1 MTWTLLLEQLLNG
14 LQFGLMLF
22 LIAAG
27 LTLVFGIMDIMNLAH
42 GSLYMAGA
50 YVAAETMQRTGSF
63 TVAVLV
69 AAVATGVAGVVLELV
84 LIRRLAVRDHLAQV
98 LGSYAVI
105 LIANDL
111 VKMVW
116 GPAPVMLN
124 MPAALSGPVQLLPD
138 LMYPAYR
145 LMIIVFGLAAALG
158 LYWFVTR
165 TRAGVLVRAGAS
177 NRQMATLMGVR
188 VPLLFLGVFTLGAML
203 AAVAGALLGPITSVQ
218 VGMGEDIL
226 ILVLVCI
233 VIGGI
238 GSIRGAL
245 VGALLVGMVDTAGR
259 AFLPMLLRQVFSPA
273 VASSVGPTLAAIS
286 IYVLMAVVLVYR
298 PSGLFLREAEHGTQ
312 HIARQVPG
320 PVLLDRTRAAGAG
333 GVPAGGSGA
342 GAGLLHLL
350 RAPGAD
356 LRAGR
361 HQPEPHPGLWR
372 HGGAGACG
380 LLRCGAYAVGILAMN
395 GVTSAL
401 VAWPAAA
408 LLAGL
413 LAAATGAVSLR
424 TRGVYFI
431 MITLAFAQMLFY
443 IFISLRQYGGEDG
456 LNLPGHSV
464 LPGLDLGHDVSFY
477 YVVLALFAVLMAV
490 FGRLVDSRFGKAL
503 QGVRENES
511 RMESLGYP
519 VYRLKLVAFVLSG
532 AVAGLAGALL
542 ANHNLFI
549 SPASCTGPSRPTC

>member
-218 VGMGEDIL
+218 VGMGEEIL

-238 GSIRGAL
+238 GSFRGAFAAAIL
-245 VGALLVGMVDTAGR
+245 VGLIDT
-259 AFLPMLLRQVFSPA
+259 
-273 VASSVGPTLAAIS
+273 
-286 IYVLMAVVLVYR
+286 
-298 PSGLFLREAEHGTQ
+298 
-312 HIARQVPG
+312 
-320 PVLLDRTRAAGAG
+320 
-333 GVPAGGSGA
+333 
-342 GAGLLHLL
+342 
-350 RAPGAD
+350 
-356 LRAGR
+356 
-361 HQPEPHPGLWR
+361 
-372 HGGAGACG
+372 
-380 LLRCGAYAVGILAMN
+380 
-395 GVTSAL
+395 
-401 VAWPAAA
+401 
-408 LLAGL
+408 
-413 LAAATGAVSLR
+413 
-424 TRGVYFI
+424 
-431 MITLAFAQMLFY
+431 
-443 IFISLRQYGGEDG
+443 
-456 LNLPGHSV
+456 
-464 LPGLDLGHDVSFY
+464 
-477 YVVLALFAVLMAV
+477 
-490 FGRLVDSRFGKAL
+490 FGRLLLPPLFGDISVYLLMAAIL
-503 QGVRENES
+503 SWRPQG
-511 RMESLGYP
+511 LFP
-519 VYRLKLVAFVLSG
+519 
-532 AVAGLAGALL
+532 
-542 ANHNLFI
+542 AN
-549 SPASCTGPSRPTC
+549 G

>member
-50 YVAAETMQRTGSF
+50 YVAAETLQRTGSF
-63 TVAVLV
+63 TAAVLV
-69 AAVATGVAGVVLELV
+69 AAVATGVAWGMVLELV

-238 GSIRGAL
+238 GSIRGAF

-298 PSGLFLREAEHGTQ
+298 PSGLFP
-312 HIARQVPG
+312 ARG
-320 PVLLDRTRAAGAG
+320 
-333 GVPAGGSGA
+333 
-342 GAGLLHLL
+342 
-350 RAPGAD
+350 
-356 LRAGR
+356 
-361 HQPEPHPGLWR
+361 
-372 HGGAGACG
+372 
-380 LLRCGAYAVGILAMN
+380 
-395 GVTSAL
+395 
-401 VAWPAAA
+401 
-408 LLAGL
+408 
-413 LAAATGAVSLR
+413 
-424 TRGVYFI
+424 
-431 MITLAFAQMLFY
+431 
-443 IFISLRQYGGEDG
+443 
-456 LNLPGHSV
+456 
-464 LPGLDLGHDVSFY
+464 
-477 YVVLALFAVLMAV
+477 
-490 FGRLVDSRFGKAL
+490 
-503 QGVRENES
+503 
-511 RMESLGYP
+511 
-519 VYRLKLVAFVLSG
+519 
-532 AVAGLAGALL
+532 
-542 ANHNLFI
+542 
-549 SPASCTGPSRPTC
+549 

>member
-50 YVAAETMQRTGSF
+50 YVAAETLQRTGSF

-218 VGMGEDIL
+218 VGMGEEIL

-298 PSGLFLREAEHGTQ
+298 PSGLFP
-312 HIARQVPG
+312 ARG
-320 PVLLDRTRAAGAG
+320 
-333 GVPAGGSGA
+333 
-342 GAGLLHLL
+342 
-350 RAPGAD
+350 
-356 LRAGR
+356 
-361 HQPEPHPGLWR
+361 
-372 HGGAGACG
+372 
-380 LLRCGAYAVGILAMN
+380 
-395 GVTSAL
+395 
-401 VAWPAAA
+401 
-408 LLAGL
+408 
-413 LAAATGAVSLR
+413 
-424 TRGVYFI
+424 
-431 MITLAFAQMLFY
+431 
-443 IFISLRQYGGEDG
+443 
-456 LNLPGHSV
+456 
-464 LPGLDLGHDVSFY
+464 
-477 YVVLALFAVLMAV
+477 
-490 FGRLVDSRFGKAL
+490 
-503 QGVRENES
+503 
-511 RMESLGYP
+511 
-519 VYRLKLVAFVLSG
+519 
-532 AVAGLAGALL
+532 
-542 ANHNLFI
+542 
-549 SPASCTGPSRPTC
+549 

>member
-63 TVAVLV
+63 AAAVLV

-218 VGMGEDIL
+218 VGMGEEIL

-298 PSGLFLREAEHGTQ
+298 PSGLFP
-312 HIARQVPG
+312 ARG
-320 PVLLDRTRAAGAG
+320 
-333 GVPAGGSGA
+333 
-342 GAGLLHLL
+342 
-350 RAPGAD
+350 
-356 LRAGR
+356 
-361 HQPEPHPGLWR
+361 
-372 HGGAGACG
+372 
-380 LLRCGAYAVGILAMN
+380 
-395 GVTSAL
+395 
-401 VAWPAAA
+401 
-408 LLAGL
+408 
-413 LAAATGAVSLR
+413 
-424 TRGVYFI
+424 
-431 MITLAFAQMLFY
+431 
-443 IFISLRQYGGEDG
+443 
-456 LNLPGHSV
+456 
-464 LPGLDLGHDVSFY
+464 
-477 YVVLALFAVLMAV
+477 
-490 FGRLVDSRFGKAL
+490 
-503 QGVRENES
+503 
-511 RMESLGYP
+511 
-519 VYRLKLVAFVLSG
+519 
-532 AVAGLAGALL
+532 
-542 ANHNLFI
+542 
-549 SPASCTGPSRPTC
+549 

>member
-63 TVAVLV
+63 TAAVLV

-111 VKMVW
+111 IKRVW

-286 IYVLMAVVLVYR
+286 IYVLMAAVLVYR
-298 PSGLFLREAEHGTQ
+298 PSGLFP
-312 HIARQVPG
+312 ARG
-320 PVLLDRTRAAGAG
+320 
-333 GVPAGGSGA
+333 
-342 GAGLLHLL
+342 
-350 RAPGAD
+350 
-356 LRAGR
+356 
-361 HQPEPHPGLWR
+361 
-372 HGGAGACG
+372 
-380 LLRCGAYAVGILAMN
+380 
-395 GVTSAL
+395 
-401 VAWPAAA
+401 
-408 LLAGL
+408 
-413 LAAATGAVSLR
+413 
-424 TRGVYFI
+424 
-431 MITLAFAQMLFY
+431 
-443 IFISLRQYGGEDG
+443 
-456 LNLPGHSV
+456 
-464 LPGLDLGHDVSFY
+464 
-477 YVVLALFAVLMAV
+477 
-490 FGRLVDSRFGKAL
+490 
-503 QGVRENES
+503 
-511 RMESLGYP
+511 
-519 VYRLKLVAFVLSG
+519 
-532 AVAGLAGALL
+532 
-542 ANHNLFI
+542 
-549 SPASCTGPSRPTC
+549 